1 MSILGSLFPG
11 DKELGKKDDDH
22 RPGNNVPLLPGS
34 WTARRQV
41 SGVRRRKV
49 IYAVLGFLAIFLFI
63 KNIPSDLGSNRHRAD
78 SRVVRHTGS
87 LAAPTQHDAPSG
99 KPPPRSESLG
109 EDEHY
114 FEGPVKFY
122 KLAATL
128 HAVAALAG
136 HYGHNKNVLFAASSL
151 KSASEIMPLACEM
164 ASLKRN
170 DVHFAFMG
178 REDLEIHEIREING
192 INEDECNV
200 HWHGKTIRGRWQAIE
215 IDDGL

>member
-1 MSILGSLFPG
+1 MSFLGSLFPG

-22 RPGNNVPLLPGS
+22 RPGNNVSVLPGS

-49 IYAVLGFLAIFLFI
+49 IYAVLGLFAIFLFV
-63 KNIPSDLGSNRHRAD
+63 KNIPSDLGSNRLKGD

-87 LAAPTQHDAPSG
+87 LAAPAQQDAPSG
-99 KPPPRSESLG
+99 KPPHPSESSG
-109 EDEHY
+109 ADEHY

-128 HAVAALAG
+128 H
-136 HYGHNKNVLFAASSL
+136 YGYNKNVLFAASSL

-178 REDLEIHEIREING
+178 REDLEIHEIRKING

-200 HWHGKTIRGRWQAIE
+200 LWHGKIIRDRCQAVE
-215 IDDGL
+215 VDGES

>member
-1 MSILGSLFPG
+1 MSFLGSLFPD

-22 RPGNNVPLLPGS
+22 RPRNNASLLPGS

-49 IYAVLGFLAIFLFI
+49 IYAVLGLLAISLFVR
-63 KNIPSDLGSNRHRAD
+63 NIPSDLGSNRLKGD

-87 LAAPTQHDAPSG
+87 LAAPAQQDAPSG
-99 KPPPRSESLG
+99 KPPRPSVASG

-122 KLAATL
+122 NLAASL

-136 HYGHNKNVLFAASSL
+136 HYGHNKNILFAASSL
-151 KSASEIMPLACEM
+151 KSASEVLPVACEM

-178 REDLEIHEIREING
+178 REDLEIHEIRDING

-200 HWHGKTIRGRWQAIE
+200 HWHGKTIRSRCQVLE
-215 IDDGL
+215 VDDVF